1 MHRALVFTAR
11 FLVGFWLVLII
22 ALLSLLIFNAPSVP
36 NLAPFESVSI
46 KAHNSRI
53 YLPNRSFTC
62 TETEQQFLC
71 QTKIQNRPLDL
82 SFTKGTGYNKYD
94 LSNCRV
100 LYNGQPANCQRWGG
114 NYAPI
119 LAFSFEITGL
129 NLNSQQLQEI
139 KQKNWAINIFMPL
152 GETGLMRISLW
163 LSVAAGISIAF
174 LTSLHPKLRRA
185 QLTKLLACLGSGLG
199 TTLLVMLLFTVL
211 LLWLGY
217 AD

>member
-1 MHRALVFTAR
+1 MHRASVFFTAR
-11 FLVGFWLVLII
+11 FVVGFWLALII

-82 SFTKGTGYNKYD
+82 SFTKGTDYKYN

-100 LYNGQPANCQRWGG
+100 LYNGQPANCQRWRE

-119 LAFSFEITGL
+119 LAFSFEMTGL
-129 NLNSQQLQEI
+129 NLNSQQLQQI

-152 GETGLMRISLW
+152 GETGLMRMGRW

-185 QLTKLLACLGSGLG
+185 QLTKLLLCLGSGLG
-199 TTLLVMLLFTVL
+199 TTLLTMLLFTVL
-211 LLWLGY
+211 LLVLGY